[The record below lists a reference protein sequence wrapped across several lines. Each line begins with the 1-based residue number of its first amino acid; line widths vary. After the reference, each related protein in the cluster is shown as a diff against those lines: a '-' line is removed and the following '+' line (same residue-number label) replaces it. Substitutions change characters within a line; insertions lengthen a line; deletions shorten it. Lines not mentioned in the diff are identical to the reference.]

1 MKGIR
6 ADIRAIGG
14 IIESARM
21 MMAVREEVSK
31 VRESF
36 SVTDGRH
43 QQGGEGY
50 DVVVRCAAEFHA
62 EVARRIS
69 SGVDDVKVER
79 IAEGV
84 IGVRT
89 ARRGRNFDGI

>member
-6 ADIRAIGG
+6 EDIRAIGS

-31 VRESF
+31 VREGF

-43 QQGGEGY
+43 QEGGERY
-50 DVVVRCAAEFHA
+50 DVVVRCSAEDRT
-62 EVARRIS
+62 EVARRIR
-69 SGVDDVKVER
+69 SGVKDVKVEM

-84 IGVRT
+84 IGVKT
-89 ARRGRNFDGI
+89 ARRGRDIHGI